1 MLQIREPF
9 CVSISGWQGRRRSP
23 VSRGH
28 FLWEQV
34 RGYSTNTRPHNTHTH
49 TGLRVH
55 GLQSER
61 GPRNLA
67 SVIVSVEAH

>member
-1 MLQIREPF
+1 VGAGTGALDKHVAP
-9 CVSISGWQGRRRSP
+9 
-23 VSRGH
+23 
-28 FLWEQV
+28 
-34 RGYSTNTRPHNTHTH
+34 TTHTH

>member
-1 MLQIREPF
+1 LCEHIRMARSAEEPRF
-9 CVSISGWQGRRRSP
+9 ERALPVGAGTGVLDKHSP
-23 VSRGH
+23 PQH
-28 FLWEQV
+28 
-34 RGYSTNTRPHNTHTH
+34 THTH